1 MLFRENQVLP
11 IIALVGGTLFG
22 GAIAFRTGL
31 LYALHA
37 ALLRL
42 GLRRRWFD
50 LDIPRRRV

>member
-1 MLFRENQVLP
+1 MLFRANQVFP
-11 IIALVGGTLFG
+11 IIALVGGTFVG
-22 GAIAFRTGL
+22 DAIAFRTEL

-50 LDIPRRRV
+50 LDVPRRRV